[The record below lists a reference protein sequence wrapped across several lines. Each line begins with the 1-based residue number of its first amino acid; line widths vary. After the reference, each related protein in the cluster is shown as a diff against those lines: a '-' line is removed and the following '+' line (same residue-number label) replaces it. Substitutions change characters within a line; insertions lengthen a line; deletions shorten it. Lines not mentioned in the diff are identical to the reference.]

1 MARGTKL
8 EPWMIK
14 VVEGAIAQGLPL
26 KLVAGLI
33 RVSPS
38 LFHKWYAEG
47 SAESCTDPAKL
58 ELASTVD
65 QGRAKAALAGITL
78 MQMHAAGDWR
88 AALELLKVSD
98 PDTWNTASKVQV
110 DKEVTITH
118 RDLSGLTETALLE
131 LQRAEDTIKRLTG
144 GDE

>member
-1 MARGTKL
+1 MAKAV
-8 EPWMIK
+8 EISPWMIK

-33 RVSPS
+33 RVNPKR
-38 LFHKWYAEG
+38 FHTWYEEG
-47 SAESCTDPAKL
+47 SAETCTDALKR
-58 ELASTVD
+58 ELASTVA

-118 RDLSGLTETALLE
+118 RDLSSLTEAALLE